1 MSELWP
7 WLAVFGLGMFHGINP
22 AMGWL
27 FAVAL
32 GLQEQKRAA
41 VFRAL
46 PPIALGHALSIG
58 IIIAVVLLARVTV
71 PYRTLKIG
79 AAAILFAFGL
89 YRLLRSRHPNWV
101 GMRVGFG
108 DLTLWSFV
116 MASAHGA
123 GLMLVPFFLQS
134 PAAGESHH
142 HDTHQMHAWAFANFS
157 APSLLS
163 HGGRSPHLG
172 VSSNDRAGRD
182 GCLRKT
188 WGRDTAPRVV
198 QHRFRL
204 DARADD
210 HRRLHPALLICG
222 RCTRLNFV
230 IRKYKPSDNVILS
243 EAKNL
248 GLVLD
253 QFAQQK

>member
-7 WLAVFGLGMFHGINP
+7 WLAVFGLGLFHGINP

-41 VFRAL
+41 VLRAL

-58 IIIAVVLLARVTV
+58 IIIAVLLLARVAV
-71 PYRTLKIG
+71 PPRTLKIA
-79 AAAILFAFGL
+79 AAAILFGFGL

-123 GLMLVPFFLQS
+123 GLMLVPFFLPS
-134 PAAGESHH
+134 AAGEESHH
-142 HDTHQMHAWAFANFS
+142 HEAHQMHAWAFANFS
-157 APSLLS
+157 APSLLIAAVVI
-163 HGGRSPHLG
+163 HTLGYLAITALVAIVVYENLG
-172 VSSNDRAGRD
+172 VAILRHAWFNIDLLWMLALMIAG
-182 GCLRKT
+182 
-188 WGRDTAPRVV
+188 V
-198 QHRFRL
+198 F
-204 DARADD
+204 
-210 HRRLHPALLICG
+210 
-222 RCTRLNFV
+222 
-230 IRKYKPSDNVILS
+230 IL
-243 EAKNL
+243 
-248 GLVLD
+248 V
-253 QFAQQK
+253 F

>member
-7 WLAVFGLGMFHGINP
+7 WMAVFGLGMFHGINP

-32 GLQEQKRAA
+32 GLQDQKRAA
-41 VFRAL
+41 VLRAL
-46 PPIALGHALSIG
+46 PPMVVGHALSVG
-58 IIIAVVLLARVTV
+58 IIIAAVLVARVSL
-71 PYRTLKIG
+71 PPRTLKIV

-134 PAAGESHH
+134 PASAEAHH
-142 HDTHQMHAWAFANFS
+142 HEAHQMHAWAFANFS
-157 APSLLS
+157 APSLLIAAVVV
-163 HGGRSPHLG
+163 HTLG
-172 VSSNDRAGRD
+172 YLLTTTLVAIVIYEKLGIAILRRAWFNID
-182 GCLRKT
+182 LV
-188 WGRDTAPRVV
+188 WM
-198 QHRFRL
+198 F
-204 DARADD
+204 
-210 HRRLHPALLICG
+210 ALMITG
-222 RCTRLNFV
+222 VF
-230 IRKYKPSDNVILS
+230 ILFS
-243 EAKNL
+243 
-248 GLVLD
+248 
-253 QFAQQK
+253 